1 MTITE
6 PALAGTVTR
15 YWKTGV
21 IIGGLTL
28 GDITDGDPASAV
40 PDSGERCQ
48 ILPLTAVPGIG
59 ALREQLLASMN
70 DLARA
75 DETAP
80 VTEIDLTV
88 QAWRNGYDEPAFA
101 TPARY
106 AAWVYLAASDAPAHA
121 ESGCLAFSDP
131 RAGSA
136 MTAMPGLPFG
146 RQFIV
151 RPVPGAC
158 AVVPGWLTS
167 SVIPLEPH
175 QRITIVIA
183 SGR

>member
-1 MTITE
+1 MTITD
-6 PALAGTVTR
+6 PSPAGTVTR

-21 IIGGLTL
+21 VIGHLSL
-28 GDITDGDPASAV
+28 DHITDGDPASAV
-40 PDSGERCQ
+40 QASSERCQ
-48 ILPLTAVPGIG
+48 SLPVTAVPGVA

-75 DETAP
+75 DEAAP
-80 VTEIDLTV
+80 VTGVALTV

-106 AAWVYLAASDAPAHA
+106 AAWVYLAASDAPAHS

-167 SVIPLEPH
+167 SVIPLEPRQH
-175 QRITIVIA
+175 ITIAIA
-183 SGR
+183 TAR

>member
-6 PALAGTVTR
+6 TVPAGTVTR
-15 YWKTGV
+15 YWKTAV
-21 IIGGLTL
+21 IIGSLSLDG
-28 GDITDGDPASAV
+28 ITDGDPAAAV
-40 PDSGERCQ
+40 PASGERCQ
-48 ILPLTAVPGIG
+48 LLPLTAVPGI
-59 ALREQLLASMN
+59 ARLREQLLASMN

-75 DETAP
+75 GDAAP
-80 VTEIDLTV
+80 VTEIDLTARV
-88 QAWRNGYDEPAFA
+88 WRNGYDEPAFA
-101 TPARY
+101 TLARY
-106 AAWVYLAASDAPAHA
+106 AAWVYLAASDIHAHA

-167 SVIPLEPH
+167 SVIPLEPRQH
-175 QRITIVIA
+175 ITIVIA
-183 SGR
+183 SGH

>member
-6 PALAGTVTR
+6 TAPAGAVTR

-21 IIGGLTL
+21 IIGQLSLDG
-28 GDITDGDPASAV
+28 ITDGDPASAV
-40 PDSGERCQ
+40 PASRERCQ
-48 ILPLTAVPGIG
+48 SLPATTVPGV
-59 ALREQLLASMN
+59 ASLREQLLASMN

-75 DETAP
+75 AEAAP
-80 VTEIDLTV
+80 VTTIELTV

-106 AAWVYLAASDAPAHA
+106 AAWVYLTASEAPAHS

-167 SVIPLEPH
+167 SVIPLEPR
-175 QRITIVIA
+175 QQITIVIA

>member
-1 MTITE
+1 MTITDT
-6 PALAGTVTR
+6 AAAGAVTR

-21 IIGGLTL
+21 VVGHLSLDG
-28 GDITDGDPASAV
+28 ITDDDPAMAV
-40 PDSGERCQ
+40 PSNGERCQ
-48 ILPLTAVPGIG
+48 SLPAAAVPGM
-59 ALREQLLASMN
+59 ATLREQLLAFMN
-70 DLARA
+70 DLAHA
-75 DETAP
+75 DEADP
-80 VTEIDLTV
+80 VTRIDVTL

-106 AAWVYLAASDAPAHA
+106 AAWVYLAASNAPAYS

-151 RPVPGAC
+151 RPVSGGC

-167 SVIPLEPH
+167 SVIPLEPRQH
-175 QRITIVIA
+175 ITIAVA
-183 SGR
+183 TGR

>member
-1 MTITE
+1 MTATE
-6 PALAGTVTR
+6 TAPVGAVTR

-21 IIGGLTL
+21 VIGRMGLDGL
-28 GDITDGDPASAV
+28 TDGDPASAV
-40 PDSGERCQ
+40 PSSGERCQ
-48 ILPLTAVPGIG
+48 LLPATAVPGM
-59 ALREQLLASMN
+59 ALLREQLLAAMN

-75 DETAP
+75 DEAEP
-80 VTEIDLTV
+80 VTSLDVTV
-88 QAWRNGYDEPAFA
+88 QAWRNSYDEPARA

-106 AAWVYLAASDAPAHA
+106 AAWVYLDASEAPAHS
-121 ESGCLAFSDP
+121 ESGCVALSDP

-151 RPVPGAC
+151 RPVPGTC
-158 AVVPGWLTS
+158 AVAPGWLTS
-167 SVIPLEPH
+167 SVIPLEPR
-175 QRITIVIA
+175 QRITVAVA

>member
-1 MTITE
+1 MTSTDTA
-6 PALAGTVTR
+6 PAGAVTR

-21 IIGGLTL
+21 IVGSLSL
-28 GDITDGDPASAV
+28 DGIAESDPASAV
-40 PDSGERCQ
+40 PISGERCQ
-48 ILPLTAVPGIG
+48 SLPLTAVPGLA
-59 ALREQLLASMN
+59 ALREQLMASMN

-75 DETAP
+75 DESAP
-80 VTEIDLTV
+80 VTEISLAV

-101 TPARY
+101 TPSRY
-106 AAWVYLAASDAPAHA
+106 AAWVYLSASAAPAHA

-151 RPVPGAC
+151 RPVRGAC

-167 SVIPLEPH
+167 SVIPLEPRQH
-175 QRITIVIA
+175 VTIAIA

>member
-1 MTITE
+1 MTVTE
-6 PALAGTVTR
+6 PVPAGTVTR

-21 IIGGLTL
+21 IIGSLSLDG
-28 GDITDGDPASAV
+28 ITDGDPASSA
-40 PDSGERCQ
+40 PASAERCQ
-48 ILPLTAVPGIG
+48 ALPLAAVPG
-59 ALREQLLASMN
+59 ASVLQEQLLAAMN

-75 DETAP
+75 DEAAP
-80 VTEIDLTV
+80 VTEIDLAV
-88 QAWRNGYDEPAFA
+88 QAWRNGYDQPAFA

-106 AAWVYLAASDAPAHA
+106 AAWLYLAAGDAPEHA

-131 RAGSA
+131 RAGSN

-146 RQFIV
+146 RQFII

-167 SVIPLEPH
+167 SVVPLEPR
-175 QRITIVIA
+175 QQITIAVA

>member
-1 MTITE
+1 MTTAQTA
-6 PALAGTVTR
+6 PSGTVTR
-15 YWKTGV
+15 HWKTGV
-21 IIGGLTL
+21 VIGRLSL
-28 GDITDGDPASAV
+28 DGIVGEDPAEAV
-40 PDSGERCQ
+40 PASGERCQ
-48 ILPLTAVPGIG
+48 SLPARAVPGMT
-59 ALREQLLASMN
+59 ALRERLLAAMN

-75 DETAP
+75 DEAPP
-80 VTEIDLTV
+80 VTLVEIAV
-88 QAWRNGYDEPAFA
+88 QAWRDGYDEPAFA

-106 AAWVYLAASDAPAHA
+106 AGWVCLAASKVPGHS

-167 SVIPLEPH
+167 SVIPLEPRQH
-175 QRITIVIA
+175 ITIAVA
-183 SGR
+183 SGQ

>member
-1 MTITE
+1 MTIAQTI
-6 PALAGTVTR
+6 PSGTVTR

-21 IIGGLTL
+21 VIGHLSL
-28 GDITDGDPASAV
+28 DGIVSADPAGVV
-40 PDSGERCQ
+40 PGSGERRQ
-48 ILPLTAVPGIG
+48 SLPATAVPGMT
-59 ALREQLLASMN
+59 ALRERLTAAMN

-75 DETAP
+75 AEAPP
-80 VTEIDLTV
+80 VTRVDIAV
-88 QAWRNGYDEPAFA
+88 QAWRDGYDEPAFA

-106 AAWVYLAASDAPAHA
+106 AGWVCLAASEAPGHS

-158 AVVPGWLTS
+158 AIVPGWLTS
-167 SVIPLEPH
+167 SVIPLEPRQH
-175 QRITIVIA
+175 ITIAIA
-183 SGR
+183 AGY

>member
-1 MTITE
+1 VTVTE
-6 PALAGTVTR
+6 TALVSTVTR

-21 IIGGLTL
+21 VIGSISLDG
-28 GDITDGDPASAV
+28 ITDGDPASAV
-40 PDSGERCQ
+40 PASGERCQ
-48 ILPLTAVPGIG
+48 PLPLTAVPGSA
-59 ALREQLLASMN
+59 ALRSLLLASMN
-70 DLARA
+70 DLALA
-75 DETAP
+75 DQAVP
-80 VTEIDLTV
+80 VTEIDLAV
-88 QAWRNGYDEPAFA
+88 HAWRNGYDEPAFA
-101 TPARY
+101 APARY
-106 AAWVYLAASDAPAHA
+106 AAWAYLAASDAPAHS

-167 SVIPLEPH
+167 SVIPLEPSQH
-175 QRITIVIA
+175 ITIAIA
-183 SGR
+183 MSR

>member
-1 MTITE
+1 
-6 PALAGTVTR
+6 
-15 YWKTGV
+15 
-21 IIGGLTL
+21 
-28 GDITDGDPASAV
+28 
-40 PDSGERCQ
+40 
-48 ILPLTAVPGIG
+48 
-59 ALREQLLASMN
+59 MN

-75 DETAP
+75 DGAAP
-80 VTEIDLTV
+80 VAELDITV

-106 AAWVYLAASDAPAHA
+106 AAWVYLAASEAPRHS

-167 SVIPLEPH
+167 SVIPLEPRQH
-175 QRITIVIA
+175 ITVVVA

>member
-1 MTITE
+1 MTVTE
-6 PALAGTVTR
+6 PGPVGTVTR

-21 IIGGLTL
+21 MIGHLRL
-28 GDITDGDPASAV
+28 GGIVDGDPASAV
-40 PDSGERCQ
+40 PASG
-48 ILPLTAVPGIG
+48 
-59 ALREQLLASMN
+59 S
-70 DLARA
+70 
-75 DETAP
+75 
-80 VTEIDLTV
+80 
-88 QAWRNGYDEPAFA
+88 
-101 TPARY
+101 
-106 AAWVYLAASDAPAHA
+106 PAHS

-167 SVIPLEPH
+167 SVIPLEPRQH
-175 QRITIVIA
+175 ITIAIA
-183 SGR
+183 AGH

>member
-6 PALAGTVTR
+6 TALVGTVTR

-21 IIGGLTL
+21 IIGHISLDG
-28 GDITDGDPASAV
+28 IIDGDPADAV
-40 PDSGERCQ
+40 PASGGRCQ
-48 ILPLTAVPGIG
+48 PLPLTAVPGI
-59 ALREQLLASMN
+59 ATLREQLLTAMN

-75 DETAP
+75 DEAAP
-80 VTEIDLTV
+80 VTEIDLAV

-106 AAWVYLAASDAPAHA
+106 AAWAYLAASAAPAHA

-158 AVVPGWLTS
+158 AIVPGWLTS
-167 SVIPLEPH
+167 SVIPLEPR
-175 QRITIVIA
+175 QRITIAIA
-183 SGR
+183 AGR